1 METRTWPEVSWFRLG
16 AKSPAS
22 RWQPNILC
30 RTGSW
35 NKGRPHRLM
44 NGFLFIY
51 LLVGRALE
59 KKNPP
64 VKWYVNTVQ
73 VNGHMAALNWA
84 KLTFRLNWNEAR
96 TQLVSLVTQ
105 RWTHQSF
112 PVLLTFCLF
121 LPIWCAFG
129 SATMLTSGNGNLK
142 WEILNDKRQSVLY
155 PKNISIQNFSVLWS
169 HCLET

>member
-1 METRTWPEVSWFRLG
+1 LTAKYFMPDGQLKQRATPSPDEWFL
-16 AKSPAS
+16 
-22 RWQPNILC
+22 
-30 RTGSW
+30 
-35 NKGRPHRLM
+35 
-44 NGFLFIY
+44 IY
-51 LLVGRALE
+51 LFTCGAGTR

-155 PKNISIQNFSVLWS
+155 PKNIRIQNFSVLWS
-169 HCLET
+169 HCLETQKAVLYKPTPFIMQMNRQNVSD